1 MHFKHTNL
9 RKLFWAL
16 TAAFGGYVLSGL
28 VMRILRERF
37 SVGIADRTA
46 LIASAVTVAVLVLIA
61 LIAAG
66 GRNLNRERLHGY
78 AKQACAPESDAKRLK
93 KQLAAEIVWIIVLN
107 LLFAAVLWY
116 LRKQ

>member
-1 MHFKHTNL
+1 M

-37 SVGIADRTA
+37 SVVIADRTA
-46 LIASAVTVAVLVLIA
+46 LIVTIVTAAVLVLIA

-66 GRNLNRERLHGY
+66 SRNLERARLTGY

-93 KQLAAEIVWIIVLN
+93 TNLAAEIVWIIVLN
-107 LLFAAVLWY
+107 LLFAAGLWY

>member
-1 MHFKHTNL
+1 M

-28 VMRILRERF
+28 VMRLLRGRF
-37 SVGIADRTA
+37 AVQIPDRTGW
-46 LIASAVTVAVLVLIA
+46 IAQGVTCVICLLIA

-66 GRNLNRERLHGY
+66 NRNLNRERLAGY

-93 KQLAAEIVWIIVLN
+93 QQLAAEIVWVILLN
-107 LLFAAVLWY
+107 LLFAAGLWY

>member
-1 MHFKHTNL
+1 M

-28 VMRILRERF
+28 VLRLLRDRF

-46 LIASAVTVAVLVLIA
+46 LIVTAVSVIVPVLIA
-61 LIAAG
+61 LVAAG
-66 GRNLNRERLHGY
+66 GRNLNRQRLQGY

-93 KQLAAEIVWIIVLN
+93 TQLAAEIAWIIVLN
-107 LLFAAVLWY
+107 MLFAAGLWY
-116 LRKQ
+116 LRRQ